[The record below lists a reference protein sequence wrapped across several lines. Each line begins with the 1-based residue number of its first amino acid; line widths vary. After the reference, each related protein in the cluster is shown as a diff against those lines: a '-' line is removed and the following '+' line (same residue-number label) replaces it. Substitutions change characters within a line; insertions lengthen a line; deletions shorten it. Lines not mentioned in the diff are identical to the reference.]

1 MKNEM
6 LTSEFGGE
14 LLSLKIDGIE
24 RIHQGEKCK
33 DENGNV
39 FWKRHCPVLF
49 PIVGK
54 LKNNKTIIN
63 ENVYEMSQHGFARD
77 QIFELVEKSD
87 SMHSYVL
94 KSNEYT
100 KKIYPFDFE
109 LYNIY
114 CLDKNKLTVKYKVL
128 NTGNNEMPFAI
139 GSHPGF
145 KIDEKDLKE
154 GKYYLEFEKE
164 ENEIKFLSLDDGLVK
179 KGYIKNLLID
189 KKRINLNSYTF
200 ENDAIIMEN
209 IASKNI
215 YLYNKTENKKV
226 LSVNFE
232 QFPYLG
238 VWSKPN
244 APFVCIEPWFSIADS
259 VETDGVFMEKR
270 NILTLKPRE
279 KFECEYTVE
288 FF

>member
-6 LTSEFGGE
+6 LTSEVGGE
-14 LLSLKIDGIE
+14 LLSLKIEGVE

-33 DENGNV
+33 DENGNI

-63 ENVYEMSQHGFARD
+63 EKVYEMSQHGFARD
-77 QIFELVEKSD
+77 QEFELVKKSD
-87 SMHSYVL
+87 SIHSYAL
-94 KSNEYT
+94 KSNEHT
-100 KKIYPFDFE
+100 KTIYPFDFE
-109 LYNIY
+109 LYNTY
-114 CLDKNKLTVKYKVL
+114 CLEENKLTVKHKVL
-128 NTGNNEMPFAI
+128 NTGSSEMPFAI

-145 KIDEKDLKE
+145 KIEEKDLKE
-154 GKYYLEFEKE
+154 EKYYLEFEEE
-164 ENEIKFLSLDDGLVK
+164 ENEIKFLSLENGLIK
-179 KGYIKNLLID
+179 KGWIESPLID
-189 KKRINLNSYTF
+189 KKCINLNSGTF

-209 IASKNI
+209 IASKKI

-238 VWSKPN
+238 LWSKPN
-244 APFVCIEPWFSIADS
+244 APFLCIEPWFSTADS
-259 VETDGVFMEKR
+259 VETNGVFMEKR
-270 NILTLKPRE
+270 NILTLKPKE
-279 KFECEYTVE
+279 TFECEYTVE